1 MLPVAKK
8 NNINMFSIPGSMTGA
23 PFLSNS
29 KPQAAG
35 TPGTQR
41 MTAKAAG

>member
-1 MLPVAKK
+1 LLPVAKK
-8 NNINMFSIPGSMTGA
+8 NNINMFSIPGSKKGA

-41 MTAKAAG
+41 MAAMAAC